1 MPLLAPHDNPCTL
14 PPMRT
19 ALRHIL
25 LILPLLLACPG
36 CAPEEPARPA
46 RPELR
51 IGWYLWPGWYPMAIA
66 QDRGLFA
73 KHGVQVKPVLYA
85 SYTSIFSDYAAGV
98 LDGGFGGLYELLKI
112 NVPGMKVV
120 LVTDTS
126 DGAEGLVALPS
137 IRTPQELAGK
147 RIGIQ
152 GGLTGSEFMVTT
164 MLRRIGLS
172 RADVTFVHVEPESVL
187 EQMPGKIHAGY
198 TWDPYLT
205 KAVAEGNH
213 ILFTTA
219 DIPGMIPD
227 VLALQGRI
235 ASERPDEVRA
245 LLRAW
250 FEAVEFWRSNPEEAA
265 DSIARVTGLKKEDI
279 TLKGCRQYS
288 LADNQTA
295 FAPADRPISLHSVGR
310 EQIDFIMSMGDAAR
324 TPDLSQV
331 LDGSFLPP
339 PR

>member
-1 MPLLAPHDNPCTL
+1 
-14 PPMRT
+14 MRT
-19 ALRHIL
+19 ALRNTL
-25 LILPLLLACPG
+25 LVLPLLLLCWACT
-36 CAPEEPARPA
+36 AEEPSRPA
-46 RPELR
+46 QPELR

-73 KHGVQVKPVLYA
+73 KHGVQVKPILYS
-85 SYTSIFSDYAAGV
+85 SYTNIFSDYAAGV

-112 NVPGMKVV
+112 NVRGTKVV

-126 DGAEGLVALPS
+126 NGAEGLVALPS
-137 IRTPQELAGK
+137 ISKPQDLAGK

-164 MLRRIGLS
+164 MLRRNGLS
-172 RADVTFVHVEPESVL
+172 RADVTFIHVEPESVL
-187 EQMPGKIHAGY
+187 EQMPEKIHAGY
-198 TWDPYLT
+198 TWDPYLSR
-205 KAVAEGNH
+205 ALAEGNH

-227 VLALQGRI
+227 VLALQGRVV
-235 ASERPDEVRA
+235 SDRPEEVRG

-250 FEAVEFWRSNPEEAA
+250 FEAVEFWKSNPEEAA
-265 DSIARVTGLKKEDI
+265 ASIARVTGLKPEDI
-279 TLKGCRQYS
+279 SLQGCRQYS
-288 LADNQTA
+288 LADNHAA
-295 FAPADRPISLHSVGR
+295 FAPADRPTSLHFVGR

-324 TPDLSQV
+324 TPDLDQV